1 MAMKLFV
8 GLNEDEAV
16 KAASIELGI
25 PAENLKYEVV
35 EVKKKGLFSK
45 GEVRIGVEVAGD
57 VPTSEVEDEV
67 VEKVQAFISGLVDKM
82 DLDGKVSVSSVIGNK
97 INLAIESE
105 DSRILIGKKGKTL
118 DALQV
123 LANSV
128 AQNQSKNGVRT
139 IIDCENYRQRRQE
152 KILDFAEQVADN
164 VRRTRSSRLLEPMNP
179 YERRLIHTA
188 LTRYSDIETVS
199 EGDGLYKQVRVKYRN
214 RDYS

>member
-1 MAMKLFV
+1 MAMKIFTGV
-8 GLNEDEAV
+8 SEGEAV
-16 KAASIELGI
+16 KIASLELGI

-35 EVKKKGLFSK
+35 DVKKKGLFSK

-57 VPTSEVEDEV
+57 VAGDIDETV
-67 VEKVQAFISGLVDKM
+67 VSKVQEFISNVVDKM
-82 DLDGKVSVSSVIGNK
+82 ELDGKVSISSAMGNK
-97 INLAIESE
+97 ICLAIESE

-128 AQNQSKNGVRT
+128 AQNLSQNGVRT

-152 KILDFAEQVADN
+152 KILDFAEQVADT

-199 EGDGLYKQVRVKYRN
+199 EGEGLYKQVRVRYRS